1 MKTHH
6 RIFYD
11 VSSFSINN
19 SCHKVNDHS
28 QARII
33 KRKRL
38 TEYSQSIVDGDNYQV
53 RVAGQDTA
61 VVRGGGVPVEGL
73 PVQEYK
79 DRVAYS
85 LVPRYSW
92 KT

>member
-1 MKTHH
+1 MTGKL
-6 RIFYD
+6 
-11 VSSFSINN
+11 
-19 SCHKVNDHS
+19 
-28 QARII
+28 
-33 KRKRL
+33 L
-38 TEYSQSIVDGDNYQV
+38 TEYSQSIVDGDNNQV

-61 VVRGGGVPVEGL
+61 VVRGSGVPVEGL

-85 LVPRYSW
+85 LIPRYSW